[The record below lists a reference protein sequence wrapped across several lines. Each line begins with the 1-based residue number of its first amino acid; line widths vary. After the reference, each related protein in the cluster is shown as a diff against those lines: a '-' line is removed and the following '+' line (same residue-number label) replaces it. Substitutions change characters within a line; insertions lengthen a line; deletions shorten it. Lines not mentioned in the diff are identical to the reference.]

1 MTVSRRGRHVTAC
14 AFSLLLF
21 VVAAYAQSSDQR
33 VPPANTTPRLV
44 RIASEGARP
53 PFNYLDQNNELAG
66 FEIDLGRELCRRMA
80 VTCKFVMQDW
90 DGMIPG
96 LEAKHYDAIMAA
108 MDITDDRLQQIDF
121 SEPYVRMP
129 PAFLATRGSD
139 LHDPSPKGLAG
150 RTIGVEQGS
159 PEAAFLD
166 AVYKKSEIKTYGE
179 LEDAILDLAADRID
193 TVLGDK
199 DAIVDFLKT
208 RREAVCCKLMQDIKR
223 DPAFFGAGI
232 GVGLRQGDEDLK
244 ALFNKAI
251 EATFADG
258 TYDKIREKYF
268 DFEIY

>member
-1 MTVSRRGRHVTAC
+1 MARWRGVQ
-14 AFSLLLF
+14 
-21 VVAAYAQSSDQR
+21 VAAYALSQLLVIAAALAQPA
-33 VPPANTTPRLV
+33 PPAAVPQLV

-80 VTCKFVMQDW
+80 VTCTFVVQDW

-96 LEAKHYDAIMAA
+96 LEAKHFDAIMAA
-108 MDITDDRLQQIDF
+108 MDITDERQQQIDF

-129 PAFLATRGSD
+129 PAFLANRDSE

-150 RTIGVEQGS
+150 RAIGVAAGG
-159 PEAAFLD
+159 PEEAFLD
-166 AVYKKSEIKTYGE
+166 AVYPNSEIKTYGE
-179 LEDAILDLAADRID
+179 LDDAILDLSAGRID
-193 TVLGDK
+193 AVLGDK

-208 RREAVCCKLMQDIKR
+208 RREAACCKLMHDIAR

-244 ALFNKAI
+244 NMFNKAI
-251 EATFADG
+251 EATIADG
-258 TYDKIREKYF
+258 TYAKIREKYF

>member
-1 MTVSRRGRHVTAC
+1 MAWWRGVRVAAC
-14 AFSLLLF
+14 ALSQLL
-21 VVAAYAQSSDQR
+21 VIAAALAQ
-33 VPPANTTPRLV
+33 PAAPAAAPQLV

-66 FEIDLGRELCRRMA
+66 FEIDLGHELCRRMA
-80 VTCKFVMQDW
+80 VTCTFVVQDW

-96 LEAKHYDAIMAA
+96 LEAKHFDAIMAA
-108 MDITDDRLQQIDF
+108 MDITDERLQQIDF

-129 PAFLATRGSD
+129 PAFLANRDSD
-139 LHDPSPKGLAG
+139 IHDPSPKGLAG
-150 RTIGVEQGS
+150 HAIGVAAGS
-159 PEAAFLD
+159 PEEAFLD
-166 AVYKKSEIKTYGE
+166 AVYPDSEIKTYGE
-179 LEDAILDLAADRID
+179 LDDAILDLSAGRID
-193 TVLGDK
+193 AVLGDK

-208 RREAVCCKLMQDIKR
+208 RREAVCCKLMPDIAR

-244 ALFNKAI
+244 TMFNKAI
-251 EATFADG
+251 EATIADG